1 MAGPEIVRRNS
12 YDRLRALNNDQSGST
27 YMCDCGQEYMS
38 EEALKRHHQTNCRNR
53 SIQCSFCQEMFS
65 STVIRDHLLACGNKT
80 DQCPRCRQFIRRSHF
95 TYHYENNCASID
107 EIETPPT
114 RPKTRLAQQYAPTN
128 SNKPISRVDIPS
140 NDYPENYSDQ
150 NSPRGGNRR
159 SPLITSNQINVP
171 MTIECEY
178 CHNRCVRSDYKTHRD
193 MCLENPANM
202 NRKQPPVIPSRSN
215 QNQSASHGIVHIPCE
230 ICQQLIDLPN
240 WSSHTQSCR
249 EREKQRLERRAETMS
264 QQPVTEQLPCE
275 YCQQLVLAKQLHLH
289 EKNCVKNPA
298 NTESARLLAQQRP
311 SPPVFLPTRRQNNR
325 NHPISSNIRSP
336 NNNRFAQYQRI
347 DIDRTHIANRPVD
360 NDRSINN
367 NNKNQNYIR
376 NTGSDENLLQSK
388 NSSHRGL
395 NNDNQ
400 SMRSNEYHSHENISQ
415 PSREG
420 LSNGISQRAKSSDS
434 LRNMH
439 DDQNPNNNAVNY
451 RPSSHNDRRY
461 QHQIQHGTNKLKVIN
476 NHPDRPTVKPK
487 KQSGLKRFFG
497 CTSKQNAID

>member
-150 NSPRGGNRR
+150 NSPRGNRR

-178 CHNRCVRSDYKTHRD
+178 CHNRCVRSDYKAHRD

-347 DIDRTHIANRPVD
+347 DIDRTHIANRSVD

-439 DDQNPNNNAVNY
+439 DDQNPNNNVVNY

-487 KQSGLKRFFG
+487 KQSG
-497 CTSKQNAID
+497 S